1 MLLMSLRR
9 GGVGLSDPIQ
19 HASQEKAGQSPCAGQ
34 RLPWIPLTLRHEIS
48 GESTESV
55 CLRKCVRPRVCVCVC
70 GIKEL
75 LCHRYCLGPSLAF
88 SRGAGAREGD
98 GAFI

>member
-9 GGVGLSDPIQ
+9 GGSDCLTPFNMPHKKKQ
-19 HASQEKAGQSPCAGQ
+19 ARAPVLDNGCHGYRSP
-34 RLPWIPLTLRHEIS
+34 LRHEIS
-48 GESTESV
+48 RESTESV